1 MKKLALQ
8 YGLIITAGVMAW
20 VIIAHML
27 VPDPRSPV
35 HSIGAMAF
43 FNILHFV
50 VIYLGITA
58 LGRLL
63 GERASFKQ
71 SVKMGVWI
79 SFVYGI
85 TAALFFVVVLMV
97 VGTKWMAG
105 EPGAQQLP
113 TKVVALQA
121 FAGLLIGAILFGL
134 IYSTVIAFALA
145 KRLPRST

>member
-20 VIIAHML
+20 VIFAHML
-27 VPDPRSPV
+27 VPDPQSPV

-85 TAALFFVVVLMV
+85 TAALFFVVVLML
-97 VGTKWMAG
+97 VGTKWMAS

-113 TKVVALQA
+113 TRVVALQA